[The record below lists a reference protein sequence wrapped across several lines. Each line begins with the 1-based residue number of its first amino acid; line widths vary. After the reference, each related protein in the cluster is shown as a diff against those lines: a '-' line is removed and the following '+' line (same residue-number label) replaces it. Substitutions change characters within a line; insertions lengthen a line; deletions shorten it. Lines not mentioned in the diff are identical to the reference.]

1 MKKEQIFKFLA
12 TSLVAGQV
20 FFSSHLVLA
29 EEASSQLLE
38 ELRQSRQDL
47 DQENAQLESEIK
59 NSKDEMSNLS
69 QEKADLEADIQAI
82 QANVD
87 RLIAEIDQRQEEI
100 QDKEDQIDQ
109 LHKEIGELTE
119 LIDRRTEK
127 VADQARSVQK
137 TGDVTSIVN
146 ALLSSDTVADL
157 LNRVHFI
164 SEIISSN
171 RSIISDQKADHD
183 RLKASEE
190 KLKDEEAKL
199 KATKSDLEVAQ
210 NNLVNQRLALESQV
224 SQVAQVYDLSQ
235 KDLASLEAKKD
246 EIARQTSHLDQQVKD
261 EQERLEEERLEQERL
276 ARKEAERQRQ
286 QAEEAERIRQAEA
299 LAKEEAEV
307 RAKEEAEAHAKAQ
320 ESQQD
325 QAKEVEREI
334 EEENRDL
341 ELNERDNQQP
351 AQVESSQ
358 SSQSQPSQS
367 SASTTVQVS
376 SSLNPSSWIRP
387 ASGRMTSGFGYRLH
401 PIKGYRK
408 LHEGIDIA
416 GSGPV
421 RASKAGRVI
430 AASYTGGLGYHVRI
444 DHGNGLT
451 SVYGHLQPSLAV
463 APGQTVSQGQ
473 VLGQMG
479 SSGSSTGV
487 HLHFEIR
494 QNGRPVNPMNYLY

>member
-199 KATKSDLEVAQ
+199 KAAKSDLEVAQ

-224 SQVAQVYDLSQ
+224 SQVAQAYDLSQ

-246 EIARQTSHLDQQVKD
+246 EIARQTSHLDQQVQA

-341 ELNERDNQQP
+341 ELDERDNQQP
-351 AQVESSQ
+351 AQVESSLTG
-358 SSQSQPSQS
+358 QS
-367 SASTTVQVS
+367 SASTVVQAS
-376 SSLNPSSWIRP
+376 SSLNPSGWVRP
-387 ASGRMTSGFGYRLH
+387 AIGRMTSGFGYRLH

-430 AASYTGGLGYHVRI
+430 VASYTAGLGYHVRI
-444 DHGNGLT
+444 DHGGGLT

-473 VLGQMG
+473 VIGQMG
-479 SSGSSTGV
+479 STGSSTGV

-494 QNGRPVNPMNYLY
+494 QNGCPVNPMNYLY

>member
-1 MKKEQIFKFLA
+1 MKKEQILKLLA
-12 TSLVAGQV
+12 TSLVGSQV
-20 FFSSHLVLA
+20 FFASHLVLA

-59 NSKDEMSNLS
+59 TSKDEMSNLS
-69 QEKADLEADIQAI
+69 QEKADLEEEIQAI
-82 QANVD
+82 QSNVD
-87 RLIAEIDQRQEEI
+87 QLIAEIDQRQEEI

-137 TGDVTSIVN
+137 TGDVTSIVH

-157 LNRVHFI
+157 LNRLHFI

-183 RLKASEE
+183 RLKASQE
-190 KLKDEEAKL
+190 KLEAEEADL
-199 KATKSDLEVAQ
+199 KAAKWDLEVAQ

-224 SQVAQVYDLSQ
+224 SQVALAYDLNQ
-235 KDLASLEAKKD
+235 KDLATLEAKKD
-246 EIARQTSHLDQQVKD
+246 EIARQTSHLDQQVQA

-276 ARKEAERQRQ
+276 AREEAERQRQ

-299 LAKEEAEV
+299 QAKEEAKAQ
-307 RAKEEAEAHAKAQ
+307 AKEEAEAQAKSQ
-320 ESQQD
+320 ESQQG
-325 QAKEVEREI
+325 QAEEVEREV
-334 EEENRDL
+334 EEENRDR
-341 ELNERDNQQP
+341 EEDDQQ
-351 AQVESSQ
+351 ASQLESSLTG
-358 SSQSQPSQS
+358 QS
-367 SASTTVQVS
+367 SASTVVQAS
-376 SSLNPSSWIRP
+376 SSLNPSGWVRP
-387 ASGRMTSGFGYRLH
+387 AIGRMTSGFGYRLH

-430 AASYTGGLGYHVRI
+430 VASYTAGLGYHVRI
-444 DHGNGLT
+444 DHGGGLT

-473 VLGQMG
+473 VIGQMG
-479 SSGSSTGV
+479 STGSSTGV

-494 QNGRPVNPMNYLY
+494 QNGCPVNPMNYLY